1 MKLIKETD
9 MLHSIFDDLC
19 NRWAK
24 IGFIHQI
31 VLKIFKNKKLYRYK
45 YEMKFYYFLFKSIL
59 NDYNF
64 IIRNIIIINRKNI

>member
-64 IIRNIIIINRKNI
+64 IIRILS

>member
-1 MKLIKETD
+1 

-24 IGFIHQI
+24 IGFIRQI

>member
-1 MKLIKETD
+1 MNCKILKNNWKLIKETD
-9 MLHSIFDDLC
+9 MLHLIFDDLC

-24 IGFIHQI
+24 IGSIHQI

-45 YEMKFYYFLFKSIL
+45 YEIKFYYVLFKLIL

-64 IIRNIIIINRKNI
+64 IIS